1 MVLREGALRSHPSWH
16 AQVQVSSSSE
26 LPTGLLISVS
36 FQARIGDMDGIFVAY
51 HNTARVFGFQYLP
64 L

>member
-1 MVLREGALRSHPSWH
+1 
-16 AQVQVSSSSE
+16 VSSSSE
-26 LPTGLLISVS
+26 SPTGLLIRVS